1 MRKLT
6 EFTEQIHATA
16 QAICCACISS
26 AEARCMLGRL
36 SCCLACLFALASN
49 SISQSRQMSLDGY
62 LLVDPPSM
70 AAMHILQEER
80 HPSKMGIGQSK
91 EGFSLLA
98 MLNSCVGVPGRRL
111 MRLWFLR
118 PIIDLQVQSL
128 QQFVSAMQCSLR
140 GRCRR

>member
-1 MRKLT
+1 MPTVCALVPMQT
-6 EFTEQIHATA
+6 ERMSDR
-16 QAICCACISS
+16 AC
-26 AEARCMLGRL
+26 RYCG
-36 SCCLACLFALASN
+36 
-49 SISQSRQMSLDGY
+49 QMSLDGY

-70 AAMHILQEER
+70 AALHILQEER

-118 PIIDLQVQSL
+118 PIIDLQVCFWMNCLRRHVDHAFSVSHVISGDDLMAGVLGCDRQSE
-128 QQFVSAMQCSLR
+128 SLSR
-140 GRCRR
+140 LS